1 MPKFVLRNIMNKKIL
16 VVVLAGLLT
25 IGIGGMAVISSYGS
39 ITGYAT
45 VEQGVSIDIY
55 GSSNDESY
63 DLKTVHQG
71 ETVYSPKI
79 KLKNSIDQSV
89 DVNITFEIMGGSA
102 GDEEDLDFSLVNE
115 YKNETLT
122 NPVTIPTDDL
132 YLYIEHRFQPY
143 AELGN
148 YTFSIEVMPA

>member
-1 MPKFVLRNIMNKKIL
+1 M
-16 VVVLAGLLT
+16 AGLLT
-25 IGIGGMAVISSYGS
+25 IGVVGMAVISSYGS

-45 VEQGVSIDIY
+45 VEQGISIDIY

-89 DVNITFEIMGGSA
+89 DANVTFEIISGSA
-102 GDEEDLDFSLVNE
+102 GGEEDLEFSIVDEN
-115 YKNETLT
+115 KTETLA
-122 NPVTIPTDDL
+122 NPLTIPPEDL
-132 YLYIEHRFQPY
+132 YFYIEHRFQPN

-148 YTFSIEVMPA
+148 YTFSVEVMPA